1 MADAHSKSI
10 DDYRIICERLQ
21 RTAFHKYVP
30 GHTLIWGLLWPTQTQ
45 KYSPRSGH
53 QGWSLRGWWCMT
65 LFLCGLSIPRDQ
77 HYVRPTNI
85 YITFF
90 FLDIF
95 FSTRRE
101 AEGNDERANWPSHT
115 AVTERGVIRWG
126 KFCFDSL
133 TCFVFFL
140 WNISEITSCCW
151 LFFFIQF
158 FFFGLC
164 SALSFLEL
172 TWWAASQGEW
182 QKKES

>member
-95 FSTRRE
+95 FFLLAERLRGMMNEPTGPVTLRSPSGGLSDEVNFVST
-101 AEGNDERANWPSHT
+101 
-115 AVTERGVIRWG
+115 
-126 KFCFDSL
+126 
-133 TCFVFFL
+133 L
-140 WNISEITSCCW
+140 WLVLFSFSET
-151 LFFFIQF
+151 FPR
-158 FFFGLC
+158 
-164 SALSFLEL
+164 
-172 TWWAASQGEW
+172 
-182 QKKES
+182 